1 MEFQEYMDLPAGKD
15 DCQICNGSGDV
26 QCCAGEHY
34 YTDTCDCVMVEH
46 YKSEKYKDLDM
57 SKFHQKM
64 LDRTIE
70 LRNM

>member
-57 SKFHQKM
+57 SKFHQNM
-64 LDRTIE
+64 LNRTIE

>member
-34 YTDTCDCVMVEH
+34 YTDDCDCVMIQYWEG
-46 YKSEKYKDLDM
+46 KGNE
-57 SKFHQKM
+57 F
-64 LDRTIE
+64 IE
-70 LRNM
+70 IILCY

>member
-1 MEFQEYMDLPAGKD
+1 MTFQEYMDLPAGKD

-46 YKSEKYKDLDM
+46 YKSEKYKA
-57 SKFHQKM
+57 
-64 LDRTIE
+64 
-70 LRNM
+70 